1 MDIRTLSLDDVEAM
15 WAINEEG
22 YRNGAGLSQE
32 LAALLD
38 LASYSIGAF
47 HDGEMLGF
55 VICLPPAT
63 AYGSL
68 NYAWFNQRYEAF
80 LYVDRIAVAEAQRNK
95 GVGSRLYEQVARHAG
110 EQNIGGSRG
119 KFGASEPRLGA
130 VPPPI
135 WLRRSGCASPREE
148 SGDDVHA
155 RALMILGGMVV
166 DTTEFNLDEINPAL
180 HQPAHRYRA
189 QDGHASIG

>member
-1 MDIRTLSLDDVEAM
+1 MDIRALTLDDIEAM

-22 YRNGAGLSQE
+22 LPGTGQVSHDE
-32 LAALLD
+32 LASLLN
-38 LASYSIGAF
+38 LASFSIGVF
-47 HDGEMLGF
+47 EDGHLLGF

-110 EQNIGGSRG
+110 EQNIPVAAEVNLEPPNPGSVRFHHRFGFEEVGVLRHEKKAVTMFMRG
-119 KFGASEPRLGA
+119 P
-130 VPPPI
+130 
-135 WLRRSGCASPREE
+135 
-148 SGDDVHA
+148 
-155 RALMILGGMVV
+155 
-166 DTTEFNLDEINPAL
+166 
-180 HQPAHRYRA
+180 
-189 QDGHASIG
+189 